1 METSL
6 DFIKVFQKNE
16 TIIERDSYVLKKRE
30 SNPKIIFN

>member
-16 TIIERDSYVLKKRE
+16 TIIERDSCVLKKRE
-30 SNPKIIFN
+30 PNLKIVFN